1 LQVRPPSTALQVTG
15 RSLLRVRNAFPR
27 QLHHFLRFTRDPAT
41 VETTIFLTVDDFV
54 TVNRVYEA
62 FFGAYRPARSTVA
75 VAPLPLVV
83 RVDIEAIAGREGP
96 IDLI

>member
-1 LQVRPPSTALQVTG
+1 ME
-15 RSLLRVRNAFPR
+15 RN
-27 QLHHFLRFTRDPAT
+27 HV

-62 FFGAYRPARSTVA
+62 FFGGHSPARSTVA

-83 RVDIEAIAGREGP
+83 RVEIEAIAGRGRP
-96 IDLI
+96 VGLI